1 MTTTLTVAP
10 PATLAGQVLVSP
22 FRRPPLRLLVALLMM
37 LVSCVAW
44 RRGVYYSGGLDVVV
58 AAKGALG
65 MVALLL
71 AWTAPRTGPPWSQLR
86 AGPVP
91 WLCLYL
97 GVSSVGAL
105 MHGTTLP
112 TAVLAARVVLLTVT
126 IVLLVR
132 AYPWATLLSTLTSAM
147 LLLAGVGAVTGV
159 GSLASG
165 RLYGGI
171 PPLNANEISLLIG
184 VPLVCIVWRCVNH
197 AATVLEIV
205 SVLPLLGVIWL
216 TGTRTGLAALV
227 LSFLLLATMAPRI
240 PAWLLS
246 VCVLCLPAVLY
257 VMFFTPLVSTY
268 ATRGDAASTLT
279 LNSRTVAWQAALD
292 YADSGT
298 TQLVGVGL
306 SVKEIPVSAMYRSTQ
321 ILDSTWVSA
330 IVQAGWAGTAV
341 LVVMT
346 LLTLARSLTLPNP
359 QRALVFAVLVLLVV
373 RSVLESGLF
382 DASAAFIPF
391 LCFSLAI
398 QRPPPP
404 EGP

>member
-1 MTTTLTVAP
+1 MTVVTEAP
-10 PATLAGQVLVSP
+10 QVVPPLAVTVSP
-22 FRRPPLRLLVALLMM
+22 FHRPPLRLLVVLLLL

-44 RRGVYYSGGLDVVV
+44 RRGVYYSGGVDGVVMAKAAICVV
-58 AAKGALG
+58 AL
-65 MVALLL
+65 ML
-71 AWTAPRTGPPWSQLR
+71 AWTAPRAGVPWSELR

-91 WLCLYL
+91 WLGLYL
-97 GVSSVGAL
+97 GISFVGGL
-105 MHGTTLP
+105 MHGNELATV
-112 TAVLAARVVLLTVT
+112 VLGARVVLLTVT

-132 AYPWATLLSTLTSAM
+132 AYPWATLLSTLTTAM

-197 AATVLEIV
+197 AASSLEAAA
-205 SVLPLLGVIWL
+205 VLPLLGVIWL
-216 TGTRTGLAALV
+216 TGTRTGIAALV
-227 LSFLLLATMAPRI
+227 LSFLLLAAMAPRF
-240 PAWLLS
+240 PAWLMC
-246 VCVLCLPAVLY
+246 VCALCLPALLFVL
-257 VMFFTPLVSTY
+257 FFTPVVSSY
-268 ATRGDAASTLT
+268 ATRGDAASTMT
-279 LNSRTVAWQAALD
+279 LNSRTVAWGAAIG
-292 YADSGT
+292 YADSGV
-298 TQLVGVGL
+298 TQLFGAGL
-306 SVKEIPVSAMYRSTQ
+306 SVKEVPVSAMYRSTQ

-330 IVQAGWAGTAV
+330 IVQAGWVGAAV
-341 LVVMT
+341 LVAMT
-346 LLTLARSLTLPNP
+346 LLTLTRSLGLPNP
-359 QRALVFAVLVLLVV
+359 QRSLVFAVLVLLVV

-398 QRPPPP
+398 QRPLPP